1 MAFEVRVSAA
11 ADAEADAI
19 YEWLAQRAP
28 QGAVRWYNGLLD
40 AIESLADFPRRCSLA
55 PEDEHFDEEIRQL
68 LYGKRRNVYR
78 VLFTIRG
85 NTVHVLHIRH
95 ASRRFLHEEES

>member
-11 ADAEADAI
+11 ADEQADAI
-19 YEWLAQRAP
+19 YEWMAQRAP

-40 AIESLADFPRRCSLA
+40 AIESLADFPERCSLA
-55 PEDEHFDEEIRQL
+55 PESEHFTEEIRQL
-68 LYGKRRNVYR
+68 LYGKRRNTYR
-78 VLFTIRG
+78 ILFTIQG

-95 ASRRFLHEEES
+95 GSRRFLHEEAQ